1 MRIVTAAI
9 FAAALSFTA
18 TAQDVKSPACDLLT
32 MDEATTA
39 FGEPANSA
47 GATAETMG
55 TSGCGYIGSVKYG
68 SIALSLSKGEA
79 FGGGTADQSYE
90 AMHGGMSGMGTFE
103 DLPGLGEKA
112 AVMTVTGAPDTYMVI
127 VLKNSAVLTVN
138 TSGVGKDA
146 IVAAST
152 IAAGRM

>member
-1 MRIVTAAI
+1 MRILTAAL
-9 FAAALSFTA
+9 FAAAMSLTA
-18 TAQDVKSPACDLLT
+18 SAQDVKSPACDLLT
-32 MDEATTA
+32 LEEATTA

-68 SIALSLSKGEA
+68 SISISLSKGEA

-90 AMHGGMSGMGTFE
+90 AMHGGMTGMGTFE
-103 DLPGLGEKA
+103 DLPGIGEKA

-138 TSGVGKDA
+138 SAMVGKDA
-146 IVAAST
+146 VIAAAT
-152 IAAGRM
+152 TAAGRM